1 MDVLQESKDVTRN
14 TFISHVFSST
24 EEDKAELMNVVQ
36 YALVAIIPVIVL
48 NKMIQRFVPEADPD
62 KSSIEL
68 LAEVM
73 IQVVAIFGGLVII
86 HRMITFLPTYSGFK
100 Y

>member
-1 MDVLQESKDVTRN
+1 MEVLQESKDVTRN

-24 EEDKAELMNVVQ
+24 EEDKAELMNVIQ

-62 KSSIEL
+62 KSSI
-68 LAEVM
+68 
-73 IQVVAIFGGLVII
+73 
-86 HRMITFLPTYSGFK
+86 
-100 Y
+100 